1 MEEAVI
7 NQGNGEIPM
16 GNVLIID
23 DDEMF
28 CEMLSEM
35 VTDMGHEVKFTHSLH
50 DGVDEALNG
59 SYDVVFLD
67 VRMPD
72 GSGLR
77 ALPKIR
83 ELSEPPEVIIIT
95 GAGDPDGAELAIVN
109 GAWDYIEKQSSIKRM
124 TLPLVR
130 ALQYREE
137 KKVRKPAVALK
148 LDGIVGDS
156 PKMQACY
163 DIVAHAADSDA
174 NVLIFGETGT
184 GKELFARAIHANS
197 HRRAKNFVVVDCAA
211 LTESLVESALFGYEK
226 GAFTGAD
233 KPQVGLIKQAD
244 GGTLFLDEVGELPLI
259 MQKAFLRVLQERR
272 FRPLGGR
279 QEVESNFRLLGA
291 TNRDLDQAVAEGNFR
306 KDLLFRLRSLTLTL
320 PPLRDHLEDIKELV
334 LFHSGRLCDS
344 YGLRPKGFAPEFF
357 ECLLAYDWPGNVRE
371 LINTL
376 DRALAEARHEPT
388 LYPNHL
394 PSYIRVQAV
403 RNTVNR
409 ETPELSPA
417 SAASAG
423 VNLPKLRDF
432 RENAVAHAEREYLKE
447 LMVLAKN
454 DLQEACRISDLSQPR
469 LYALLKKHR
478 VSRSKESLDKK

>member
-1 MEEAVI
+1 
-7 NQGNGEIPM
+7 M

-23 DDEMF
+23 DDELF
-28 CEMLSEM
+28 CEMLSDM
-35 VTDMGHEVKFTHSLH
+35 VTDMGHGVKFTQSLNE
-50 DGVDEALNG
+50 GVVEAISG

-83 ELSEPPEVIIIT
+83 ELTDPPEVIIIT
-95 GAGDPDGAELAIVN
+95 GAGDPDGAELAMVN

-137 KKVRKPAVALK
+137 KKVKKPAVALK
-148 LDGIVGDS
+148 LEGIVGDS
-156 PKMQACY
+156 LKMQACY
-163 DIVAHAADSDA
+163 NVVAQAADSDA

-184 GKELFARAIHANS
+184 GKELFARAVHANS
-197 HRRAKNFVVVDCAA
+197 HRSNKNFVVVDCAA
-211 LTESLVESALFGYEK
+211 LPESLVETVLFGNEK

-233 KPQVGLIKQAD
+233 KPRIGLIKQAD
-244 GGTLFLDEVGELPLI
+244 GGTLFLDEVGELPLT

-272 FRPLGGR
+272 FRPLGAR
-279 QEVESNFRLLGA
+279 QEVESNFRLLAA
-291 TNRDLDQAVAEGNFR
+291 TNRDLDQAVAEGTFR
-306 KDLLFRLRSLTLTL
+306 KDLLFRLRSLSLTL
-320 PPLRDHLEDIKELV
+320 PPLRDHLEDIKDLV
-334 LFHSGRLCDS
+334 LFHTDKLCES
-344 YGLRPKGFAPEFF
+344 YGIPQKGFAPEFF
-357 ECLLAYDWPGNVRE
+357 ECLLAFRWPGNVRE

-376 DRALAEARHEPT
+376 DRAIAEARHEPT

-394 PSYIRVQAV
+394 PGHIRIQAA
-403 RNTVNR
+403 RNTVIR
-409 ETPELSPA
+409 EIPGLSPA

-423 VNLPKLRDF
+423 VNLPKLRDY
-432 RENAVAHAEREYLKE
+432 REAAVAQAERDYLKE

-454 DLQEACRISDLSQPR
+454 DLLEACRISDLSQPR

-478 VSRSKESLDKK
+478 VSRSKGARTERDQD

>member
-1 MEEAVI
+1 
-7 NQGNGEIPM
+7 M
-16 GNVLIID
+16 GKVLIID
-23 DDEMF
+23 DDELF

-35 VTDMGHEVKFTHSLH
+35 VNDMGHEVKFTHSLN
-50 DGVDEALNG
+50 DGIQEALSG

-83 ELSEPPEVIIIT
+83 EILDPPEVIIIT

-137 KKVRKPAVALK
+137 KRAKKPVTALK

-163 DIVAHAADSDA
+163 DVLAQAADSDA
-174 NVLIFGETGT
+174 NVLIYGETGT

-197 HRRAKNFVVVDCAA
+197 NRSHKNFVVVDCAA
-211 LTESLVESALFGYEK
+211 LPESLVESALFGYER

-233 KPQVGLIKQAD
+233 KSQVGLIKQAD

-272 FRPLGGR
+272 FRPLGAR
-279 QEVESNFRLLGA
+279 QEVESNFRLVAA
-291 TNRDLDQAVAEGNFR
+291 TNRDLDQAVADGTFR
-306 KDLLFRLRSLTLTL
+306 KDLLFRLRSISLNL
-320 PPLRDHLEDIKELV
+320 PPLREHPEDIRDLV
-334 LFHSGRLCDS
+334 LFHAGKLCDT
-344 YGLRPKGFAPEFF
+344 YGIPQKGFAPEFF
-357 ECLLAYDWPGNVRE
+357 DCLVAYDWPGNVRE

-388 LYPNHL
+388 LYPSHL
-394 PSYIRVQAV
+394 PSYIRVKALKNGLT
-403 RNTVNR
+403 RDPL
-409 ETPELSPA
+409 EISPA
-417 SAASAG
+417 IAAAAG
-423 VNLPKLRDF
+423 IKLPKLRDY
-432 RENAVAHAEREYLKE
+432 REAAIAQAEREYLTE
-447 LMVLAKN
+447 LMTLAKN
-454 DLQEACRISDLSQPR
+454 DLQEACRISALSQPR

-478 VSRSKESLDKK
+478 IRRSKAALD

>member
-1 MEEAVI
+1 
-7 NQGNGEIPM
+7 M

-23 DDEMF
+23 DDELF

-35 VTDMGHEVKFTHSLH
+35 VNDMGHEVKFTHSLN
-50 DGVDEALNG
+50 DGIQEALKG

-83 ELSEPPEVIIIT
+83 ELADPPEVIIIT

-148 LDGIVGDS
+148 LEGIVGDS

-163 DIVAHAADSDA
+163 DILAQAAESDA

-197 HRRAKNFVVVDCAA
+197 SRSQKNFVVVDCAA
-211 LTESLVESALFGYEK
+211 LPESLVESALFGYER

-272 FRPLGGR
+272 FRPLGAR
-279 QEVESNFRLLGA
+279 QEVESNFRLVAA
-291 TNRDLDQAVAEGNFR
+291 TNRDLDQAVAEGTFR
-306 KDLLFRLRSLTLTL
+306 KDLLFRLRSLSLNL
-320 PPLRDHLEDIKELV
+320 PPLREHLEDIKTLV
-334 LFHSGRLCDS
+334 LYHSSKLCLA
-344 YGLRPKGFAPEFF
+344 YGLPQKGFAPEFF
-357 ECLLAYDWPGNVRE
+357 ACLMAYDWPGNVRE

-388 LYPNHL
+388 LYPSHL
-394 PSYIRVQAV
+394 PSYIRVKAV
-403 RNTVNR
+403 RNSVSK
-409 ETPELSPA
+409 ETPEI
-417 SAASAG
+417 SAAQAVAAG
-423 VNLPKLRDF
+423 VNLPRLRDY
-432 RENAVAHAEREYLKE
+432 REAVVAQAEREYLKE
-447 LMVLAKN
+447 LLALAKN

-478 VSRSKESLDKK
+478 ISRSKAALD

>member
-1 MEEAVI
+1 METELI
-7 NQGNGEIPM
+7 DQGNGEIPM

-23 DDEMF
+23 DDELF

-35 VTDMGHEVKFTHSLH
+35 VTDMGHGVKFTHSLNE
-50 DGVDEALNG
+50 GVVEAING

-83 ELSEPPEVIIIT
+83 ELSDPPEVIIIT

-137 KKVRKPAVALK
+137 KKTRKPAVALK

-156 PKMQACY
+156 FKMQACF
-163 DIVAHAADSDA
+163 DVVAHAADSDA

-197 HRRAKNFVVVDCAA
+197 SRSSKNFVVVDCAA
-211 LTESLVESALFGYEK
+211 LPESLVESALFGYEK

-272 FRPLGGR
+272 FRPLGAR
-279 QEVESNFRLLGA
+279 QEVESNFRLLAA
-291 TNRDLDQAVAEGNFR
+291 TNRDLDQAVAEGTFR
-306 KDLLFRLRSLTLTL
+306 KDLLFRLRSLSLNL
-320 PPLRDHLEDIKELV
+320 PPLREHLEDIKDLV
-334 LFHSGRLCDS
+334 LYHTDKLCES
-344 YGLRPKGFAPEFF
+344 YGIPQKGFAPEFF
-357 ECLLAYDWPGNVRE
+357 ECLLAFDWPGNVRE

-394 PSYIRVQAV
+394 PSYIRIQAA
-403 RNTVNR
+403 RNTVTR

-417 SAASAG
+417 TAASAG
-423 VNLPKLRDF
+423 VNLPKLRDY
-432 RENAVAHAEREYLKE
+432 REAAVAQAEREYLKE
-447 LMVLAKN
+447 LMVLANN

-478 VSRSKESLDKK
+478 ISRVKVALEKE

>member
-1 MEEAVI
+1 
-7 NQGNGEIPM
+7 M

-23 DDEMF
+23 DDKMF

-35 VTDMGHEVKFTHSLH
+35 VTDMGHGVKFTHSLN

-109 GAWDYIEKQSSIKRM
+109 GAWDYIEKQSSIRRM

-137 KKVRKPAVALK
+137 KKVRKPAMALK

-163 DIVAHAADSDA
+163 DLVAHAADSDA

-197 HRRAKNFVVVDCAA
+197 PRSGQTFVVVDCAA
-211 LTESLVESALFGYEK
+211 LPASLVESTLFGYEK

-272 FRPLGGR
+272 FRPLGAR
-279 QEVESNFRLLGA
+279 QEVESNFRLLAA
-291 TNRDLDQAVAEGNFR
+291 TNQDLDQAVRGGTFR
-306 KDLLFRLRSLTLTL
+306 KDLLFRLRSLSLIL
-320 PPLRDHLEDIKELV
+320 PPLRDHLEDIRDLV
-334 LFHSGRLCDS
+334 LFHTGKLCES
-344 YGLRPKGFAPEFF
+344 YGIPPKGFAPEFF
-357 ECLLAYDWPGNVRE
+357 ECLLAFDWPGNVRE
-371 LINTL
+371 LVNIL

-394 PSYIRVQAV
+394 PSYIRVRAV
-403 RNTVNR
+403 RNTVSR

-423 VNLPKLRDF
+423 ANLPKLRDY
-432 RENAVAHAEREYLKE
+432 REAAVNQAEREYLKE

-478 VSRSKESLDKK
+478 VSRSKAALD

>member
-1 MEEAVI
+1 MEKAVI
-7 NQGNGEIPM
+7 DQGNGEAPM

-23 DDEMF
+23 DDELF

-35 VTDMGHEVKFTHSLH
+35 VTDMGHGVKFTHSLNE
-50 DGVDEALNG
+50 GVVEAING

-83 ELSEPPEVIIIT
+83 ELTDPPEVIIIT

-137 KKVRKPAVALK
+137 KKVRRPAVALK
-148 LDGIVGDS
+148 LEGICGDS

-163 DIVAHAADSDA
+163 DMVAHTAESDA

-197 HRRAKNFVVVDCAA
+197 HRSNKNFVVVDCAA
-211 LTESLVESALFGYEK
+211 LPESLVESALFGYER

-233 KPQVGLIKQAD
+233 KAQTGLIKQAD

-272 FRPLGGR
+272 FRPLGAR
-279 QEVESNFRLLGA
+279 QEVESNFRLLAA
-291 TNRDLDQAVAEGNFR
+291 TNRDLDQAVAEGTFR
-306 KDLLFRLRSLTLTL
+306 KDLLFRLRSLSLSL
-320 PPLRDHLEDIKELV
+320 PPLRDHLEDIKDLV
-334 LFHSGRLCDS
+334 LYQTDKLCTT
-344 YGLRPKGFAPEFF
+344 YGLTQKGFAPEFF
-357 ECLLAYDWPGNVRE
+357 ECFLAYDWPGNVRE

-376 DRALAEARHEPT
+376 DRAIAEARHEPT
-388 LYPNHL
+388 LYPSHL
-394 PSYIRVQAV
+394 PSYIRIQAA
-403 RNTVNR
+403 RNNVSR
-409 ETPELSPA
+409 ETPEVSVA
-417 SAASAG
+417 TAASAG
-423 VNLPKLRDF
+423 VNLPKLRDY
-432 RENAVAHAEREYLKE
+432 REAAVAQAEREYLKE
-447 LMVLAKN
+447 LMALAKN

-478 VSRSKESLDKK
+478 VNRSKVALDKE

>member
-1 MEEAVI
+1 
-7 NQGNGEIPM
+7 M

-23 DDEMF
+23 DDELF
-28 CEMLSEM
+28 CEMLSDM
-35 VTDMGHEVKFTHSLH
+35 VTDMGHGVKFTQSLNE
-50 DGVDEALNG
+50 GVVEAISG

-83 ELSEPPEVIIIT
+83 ELTDPPEVIIIT
-95 GAGDPDGAELAIVN
+95 GAGDPDGAELALVN

-137 KKVRKPAVALK
+137 KKVKKPAVALK
-148 LDGIVGDS
+148 LEGIVGDS
-156 PKMQACY
+156 LKMQACY
-163 DIVAHAADSDA
+163 NVVAQAADSDA

-184 GKELFARAIHANS
+184 GKELFARAVHANS
-197 HRRAKNFVVVDCAA
+197 HRSNKNFVVVDCAA
-211 LTESLVESALFGYEK
+211 LPESLVETALFGNEK

-233 KPQVGLIKQAD
+233 KPRIGLIKQAD

-259 MQKAFLRVLQERR
+259 MQKAFLLVLQEHR
-272 FRPLGGR
+272 FRPLGAR
-279 QEVESNFRLLGA
+279 QEVESNFRLLAA
-291 TNRDLDQAVAEGNFR
+291 TNRDLDQAVAEGTFR
-306 KDLLFRLRSLTLTL
+306 KDLLFRLRSLSLTL
-320 PPLRDHLEDIKELV
+320 PPLRDHLEDIKDLV
-334 LFHSGRLCDS
+334 LFHTDKLCES
-344 YGLRPKGFAPEFF
+344 YGIPQKGFAPEFF
-357 ECLLAYDWPGNVRE
+357 ECLLAFGWPGNVRE

-376 DRALAEARHEPT
+376 DRAIAEARHEPT

-394 PSYIRVQAV
+394 PGHIRIQAA
-403 RNTVNR
+403 RNTVIR
-409 ETPELSPA
+409 EIPGLSPA

-423 VNLPKLRDF
+423 VNLPKLRDY
-432 RENAVAHAEREYLKE
+432 REAAVAQAERDYLKE

-454 DLQEACRISDLSQPR
+454 DLLEACRISDLSQPR

-478 VSRSKESLDKK
+478 VSRSKGARTERDQD

>member
-1 MEEAVI
+1 
-7 NQGNGEIPM
+7 M

-23 DDEMF
+23 DDELF

-35 VTDMGHEVKFTHSLH
+35 VTDMGHGVKFTHSLNE
-50 DGVDEALNG
+50 GVVEAANG
-59 SYDVVFLD
+59 DYDVVFLD

-77 ALPKIR
+77 ALPRIR
-83 ELSEPPEVIIIT
+83 ELTDPPEVIIIT

-137 KKVRKPAVALK
+137 KKSRKLAVALK
-148 LDGIVGDS
+148 LDGIVGEGF
-156 PKMQACY
+156 KMQACF
-163 DIVAHAADSDA
+163 DVVAHAADSDA

-197 HRRAKNFVVVDCAA
+197 SNKSFVVVDCAA
-211 LTESLVESALFGYEK
+211 LPESLVESALFGYEK

-233 KPQVGLIKQAD
+233 KPQTGLIKQAD

-272 FRPLGGR
+272 FRPLGAR
-279 QEVESNFRLLGA
+279 QEVESNFRLLAA
-291 TNRDLDQAVAEGNFR
+291 TNRDLDQAVAEGTFR
-306 KDLLFRLRSLTLTL
+306 KDLLFRLRSLSLNL

-334 LFHSGRLCDS
+334 LYHTGKLCES
-344 YGLRPKGFAPEFF
+344 YGIPQKGFSPEFF
-357 ECLLAYDWPGNVRE
+357 ECLLAFDWPGNVRE

-394 PSYIRVQAV
+394 PSYIRIQTA
-403 RNTVNR
+403 RNTVTR

-417 SAASAG
+417 TAAAAG
-423 VNLPKLRDF
+423 VNLPKLRDY
-432 RENAVAHAEREYLKE
+432 REAAVAQAEREYLKE
-447 LMVLAKN
+447 LMVLAN
-454 DLQEACRISDLSQPR
+454 SDLAEACRISDLSQPR

-478 VSRSKESLDKK
+478 ISRVKIALEKE